1 MQSPARRSGL
11 GYSDLT
17 SKWGSFVALGVLLIL
32 AGALALIDVV
42 AVTLASVIFIG
53 AMLLVGGAFQIV
65 HAFMTKTWGSFA
77 LNLLC
82 GVLYLFG
89 GLLSMEEPV
98 EGSVIIT
105 ALAVA
110 ALIAGGVLRVA
121 IALRHRDVRGWW
133 LLLFGGLV
141 SVAVGVLLYRSLPWS
156 GLWVLGTLIAV
167 ELLMQGGTWLQF
179 GLSLRRMARTG

>member
-1 MQSPARRSGL
+1 MQSAARRHGL
-11 GYSDLT
+11 GYSNLT

-32 AGALALIDVV
+32 AGALAMIDVV

-65 HAFMTKTWGSFA
+65 HAFMTRTWGSFA

-82 GVLYLFG
+82 GVLYLVG
-89 GLLSMEEPV
+89 GLLIMEEPV

-121 IALRHRDVRGWW
+121 IALRHRDMKGWW

-141 SVAVGVLLYRSLPWS
+141 SVAVGVLLYGSLPWS
-156 GLWVLGTLIAV
+156 GLGCW
-167 ELLMQGGTWLQF
+167 
-179 GLSLRRMARTG
+179 AR

>member
-65 HAFMTKTWGSFA
+65 HAFMTKTWG
-77 LNLLC
+77 
-82 GVLYLFG
+82 
-89 GLLSMEEPV
+89 
-98 EGSVIIT
+98 
-105 ALAVA
+105 
-110 ALIAGGVLRVA
+110 
-121 IALRHRDVRGWW
+121 
-133 LLLFGGLV
+133 
-141 SVAVGVLLYRSLPWS
+141 
-156 GLWVLGTLIAV
+156 
-167 ELLMQGGTWLQF
+167 
-179 GLSLRRMARTG
+179 